1 MKVLSIIN
9 TLLIISASFI
19 ALLSLK
25 ACADD
30 DYITSVDSETIDC
43 QYCYEDMPELVD
55 LKLVFNMKKYKEK
68 VEFIVFSGYAFTSAV
83 WMEGNTDVNEL
94 WIQVKPN
101 QKYTVVAEY
110 FDGDKTIY
118 VINDALVKTK
128 FLKTGCDK
136 PCHYVYEVSCDLKL
150 GEHKYK

>member
-1 MKVLSIIN
+1 MKILSIIN
-9 TLLIISASFI
+9 TLFVISTIFI
-19 ALLSLK
+19 ALLILS
-25 ACADD
+25 ACNDD
-30 DYITSVDSETIDC
+30 DYITPVDSETIDC
-43 QYCYEDMPELVD
+43 QYCYESMPDLVD
-55 LKLVFNMKKYKEK
+55 LKLVFNMSKYKEE
-68 VEFIVFSGYAFTSAV
+68 VLFVVYSGNAFSSAI
-83 WMEGNTDVNEL
+83 WMEGSSDISEL

-128 FLKTGCDK
+128 FFKTGCDK

>member
-1 MKVLSIIN
+1 MKTSLNIN
-9 TLLIISASFI
+9 ILFVISS
-19 ALLSLK
+19 LSLMLFLNS
-25 ACADD
+25 CDD
-30 DYITSVDSETIDC
+30 DYIQNVDSETIDC
-43 QYCYEDMPELVD
+43 QYCYESMPDLVD
-55 LKLVFNMKKYKEK
+55 LKLVFNMSKYKEE
-68 VEFIVFSGYAFTSAV
+68 VLFVVYSGNAFSSAI
-83 WMEGNTDVNEL
+83 WMEGSSDISEL

-128 FLKTGCDK
+128 FFKTGCDK